1 MMFRQILQELVTS
14 TPGAIGALFLDWEG
28 ETVELIGER
37 PFDADE
43 HDLKIVG
50 AYQGI
55 FLTQLRE
62 LCTRVDA
69 GQPHRFK
76 IDFVGA
82 RVLSC
87 DLKDGY
93 YVVLVVDGSANE
105 AVAWRALDD
114 CAGRLMREM

>member
-1 MMFRQILQELVTS
+1 MFDQILRDLVQS

-28 ETVELIGER
+28 ETVGMVGER

-62 LCTRVDA
+62 LCARVDA
-69 GQPHRFK
+69 GVPHRFK
-76 IDFVGA
+76 IDFEAA
-82 RVLSC
+82 RVLSY

-93 YVVLVVDGSANE
+93 YVVLVVDASANE
-105 AVAWRALDD
+105 AVAWKHLEGCRA
-114 CAGRLMREM
+114 RLILEL

>member
-1 MMFRQILQELVTS
+1 MFDHILRELVQA

-28 ETVELIGER
+28 ETVEVVGDR

-55 FLTQLRE
+55 FLTQLRD

-76 IDFVGA
+76 LDFA
-82 RVLSC
+82 ETRVFSC

-93 YVVLVVDGSANE
+93 YVVLVVDNTSNE

-114 CAGRLMREM
+114 CKARLMPEL